1 MMRFRYRAVDGQGQE
16 LAGYIAAADR
26 DEAVRRLQARGL
38 MLLAADPAPTGGIG
52 SIDRQARFFS
62 DLALLLAGGA
72 ALADALALMAT
83 SSERW
88 RAGAARTLLQAL
100 RRGERFSHALAEG
113 GWLPYAV
120 AVCRAGEEG
129 GRLPAAMADLA
140 GYLGRRQELRRKL
153 LSALTYPLLL
163 LAVAGM
169 AVMVL
174 LGFVMPSFQRLF
186 ADAGVT
192 LPLATRAMMATASF
206 LADFLLPLII
216 AALAG
221 GFILHLWRRDLFPRL
236 WARISLGL
244 PLLGPLLR
252 EALSE
257 RFARALAHLLRGGVP
272 LEAAATLAAAAMDNP
287 YAEDRLRASL
297 QKLRQG
303 QPLSVLLRE
312 GTLLPPALAEMAAIG
327 ENSGRLAD
335 ALSGYADFAAAQVA
349 HRAGRMLAL
358 IEPLAILFLGGIVGA
373 IVLSMLAAI
382 LGVNA
387 LAQ

>member
-1 MMRFRYRAVDGQGQE
+1 MRRFRYRAVDGQGRE
-16 LAGYIAAADR
+16 MDGFIAAADR

-38 MLLAADPAPTGGIG
+38 VLLAADPAPSGSVG
-52 SIDRQARFFS
+52 SIARQARFFS
-62 DLALLLAGGA
+62 DLALLLSGGA
-72 ALADALALMAT
+72 TLADALEMMST

-88 RAGAARTLLQAL
+88 RSRAARTLLQGL
-100 RRGERFSHALAEG
+100 RRGERFSHVLAEG

-129 GRLPAAMADLA
+129 GRLAEAMSDLA
-140 GYLGRRQELRRKL
+140 AYLGRRQELRRKL

-163 LAVAGM
+163 LAVAGV

-186 ADAGVT
+186 ADAGVP
-192 LPLATRAMMATASF
+192 LPLATRGMMAAASF
-206 LADFLLPLII
+206 LADFLLPLLL

-221 GFILHLWRRDLFPRL
+221 GFCLHLWRRDLFPGL
-236 WARISLGL
+236 WARLSPEL
-244 PLLGPLLR
+244 PVLGPLLR
-252 EALSE
+252 EVLAE
-257 RFARALAHLLRGGVP
+257 RFARALAHLLRGGVA
-272 LEAAATLAAAAMDNP
+272 LEPASALAAAAMDNAF
-287 YAEDRLRASL
+287 AEVRLRASL
-297 QKLRQG
+297 EKLRQG
-303 QPLSVLLRE
+303 LPLSAALR
-312 GTLLPPALAEMAAIG
+312 GVPPLPPDLAEMAAIG

-335 ALSGYADFAAAQVA
+335 ALSGYADFTAAQVA

-358 IEPLAILFLGGIVGA
+358 AEPLAILFLGGMVGT